1 MENLFSLVLRVLF
14 FGAFAL
20 LGIAL
25 FEQVANL
32 LGQTLLRGSYSSGR
46 LMELSAVLLVFV
58 ITLLLR
64 QIRDGLA
71 GRRPSA

>member
-1 MENLFSLVLRVLF
+1 MEKLFSLVSRVLF

-20 LGIAL
+20 LGLAL
-25 FEQVANL
+25 FEQASNMV
-32 LGQTLLRGSYSSGR
+32 GQTLLRGSYSSGR

-64 QIRDGLA
+64 QIRDSLA
-71 GRRPSA
+71 RRTPS

>member
-1 MENLFSLVLRVLF
+1 MEKLFSLVSRVMF
-14 FGAFAL
+14 FSAFAL

-25 FEQVANL
+25 FEQASNL

-46 LMELSAVLLVFV
+46 LMELAAVLLVFV

-64 QIRDGLA
+64 QIRDSLA
-71 GRRPSA
+71 GRRPS